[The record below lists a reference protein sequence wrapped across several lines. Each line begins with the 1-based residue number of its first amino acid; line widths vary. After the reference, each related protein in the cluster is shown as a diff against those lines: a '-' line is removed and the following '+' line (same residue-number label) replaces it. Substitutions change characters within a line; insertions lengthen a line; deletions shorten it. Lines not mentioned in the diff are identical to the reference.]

1 MTLIVLYMISCKKE
15 DSSPSPN
22 IDGKWLHIK
31 DSDLI
36 IPTNWDTTYTFI
48 TNYTQYVNS
57 NSLIFTKGILCDS
70 AYFNDGSN
78 YYKTEGFQ
86 SYSLSGSS
94 ITFSKYLLS
103 AETFKI
109 NKAQVS
115 VNGNILTLY
124 FTEKD
129 TLFDPILY
137 KRFIANV
144 RNWSLYLKQ

>member
-1 MTLIVLYMISCKKE
+1 MISCKKE
-15 DSSPSPN
+15 DSSLSPI

-70 AYFNDGSN
+70 VYSTDGGN
-78 YYKTEGFQ
+78 CYKSEGFQ
-86 SYSLSGSS
+86 NYSLSGNT

-103 AETFKI
+103 AETFKL

-129 TLFDPILY
+129 TLYDPILC
-137 KRFIANV
+137 KQFIANV